1 LFTYIEEDETIVF
14 GYKRRFDK
22 NDIFPLRKVE
32 FYDLSLYAPKDINRQ
47 LTTFYG
53 DDFMEYAY
61 KQWALNK
68 TKFKIKSFKPAVIE
82 V

>member
-1 LFTYIEEDETIVF
+1 M
-14 GYKRRFDK
+14 
-22 NDIFPLRKVE
+22 E